1 VITPTAIKETHTMA
15 TATTPETV
23 EKTDYDALP
32 QFGDE
37 ESELTRDST
46 FEELDVD
53 SLDLAEL
60 SQIIEDEHG
69 VQLKGDDVAKIKT
82 VGDAIDLVVSRA

>member
-1 VITPTAIKETHTMA
+1 M
-15 TATTPETV
+15 PETV
-23 EKTDYDALP
+23 TPEAVETTVRDALV
-32 QFGDE
+32 QFGPEADDIKLE
-37 ESELTRDST
+37 ST

>member
-1 VITPTAIKETHTMA
+1 MA
-15 TATTPETV
+15 TTISPEQVEGTV
-23 EKTDYDALP
+23 RDALP
-32 QFGDE
+32 QFGVDE
-37 ESELTRDST
+37 TQITRDAS

-60 SQIIEDEHG
+60 SQIIEDEYG

-82 VGDAIDLVVSRA
+82 VGDAVDLVVSRAA